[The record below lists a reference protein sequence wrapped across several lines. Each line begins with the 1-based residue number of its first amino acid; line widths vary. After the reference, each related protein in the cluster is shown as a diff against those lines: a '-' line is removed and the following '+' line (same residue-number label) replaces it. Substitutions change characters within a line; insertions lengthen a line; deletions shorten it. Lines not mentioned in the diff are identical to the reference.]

1 MTEQVLKKYFDCKLS
16 VEVLAD
22 DLKFTR
28 ILGNSK
34 LTHYKIDSIESNDND
49 EYIIT
54 SQHLLQL
61 CNDTINGHLTVEN
74 LNTIAF
80 ALFASDYFHWNAET
94 EDGEVVFN
102 TLFDW
107 DNPEINYPLTTHNL
121 EIWKK
126 YLETG
131 DYESR
136 TKSLL

>member
-1 MTEQVLKKYFDCKLS
+1 MTEEILKNYFDLKLS

-28 ILGNSK
+28 ICENSK
-34 LTHYKIDSIESNDND
+34 LTRFKIDSIECNNDDD

-61 CNDTINGHLTVEN
+61 CNDTINDHLTIEN

-80 ALFASDYFHWNAET
+80 ALIASDYFHWNADSK
-94 EDGEVVFN
+94 DGEIVFN
-102 TLFDW
+102 TLIDW
-107 DNPEINYPLTTHNL
+107 NNPEINFPITHQNL
-121 EIWKK
+121 QLWKI

-131 DYESR
+131 IYNLKPLS
-136 TKSLL
+136 